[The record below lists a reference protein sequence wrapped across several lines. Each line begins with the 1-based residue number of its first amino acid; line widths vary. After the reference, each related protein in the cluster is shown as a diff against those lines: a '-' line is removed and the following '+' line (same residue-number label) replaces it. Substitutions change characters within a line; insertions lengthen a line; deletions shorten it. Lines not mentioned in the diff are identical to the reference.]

1 MTAVFKLFNKWSTEG
16 IEVSDISLKPYINIK
31 PMLVQRT
38 QGRAGLNR
46 LWSNPAPIVE
56 RLMNKMMVPGHK
68 GKKHKIT
75 SGHNTGK
82 SSMIY
87 KIVEKTLTL
96 VEQQTKKNPIEVFVK
111 AIENSAPREEITS
124 LEYGGARYPQA
135 VDMSPL
141 RRIDIVLRYMVQG
154 SYQKS
159 FNSKIAIE
167 KALADEIIA
176 AYNFDQKSAAISK
189 KLELERQSDASR

>member
-31 PMLVQRT
+31 PMLVPRT
-38 QGRAGLNR
+38 QGRSGLNR

-124 LEYGGARYPQA
+124 IEYGGARYPQA